1 MSNKIEQL
9 KALNSQYRELRNKE
23 LVYRV
28 ELHATNGVHGIGNRE
43 VINKI
48 VDLFIS
54 ESQEQI
60 EKEVNG

>member
-23 LVYRV
+23 LIYRV
-28 ELHATNGVHGIGNRE
+28 ELHTTNGVYGIGNHE

-48 VDLFIS
+48 VDLLIS
-54 ESQEQI
+54 ESQKQI
-60 EKEVNG
+60 EKEVNE

>member
-1 MSNKIEQL
+1 MSKIESNRS
-9 KALNSQYRELRNKE
+9 LNAQYRELRKGE

-28 ELHATNGVHGIGNRE
+28 ELYATNGVHGIDNRE

-48 VDLFIS
+48 VDLLIS
-54 ESQEQI
+54 ESQKQI